1 MDKIAKSTGEFERT
15 RFVARFAKDKVFEVA
30 IRQRI
35 GKRREKTVEVI
46 LSSKRE
52 RIATTENRAELVREC
67 EESGN

>member
-1 MDKIAKSTGEFERT
+1 MEKAAERTGELGRN
-15 RFVARFAKDKVFEVA
+15 VDDARFAEDKVFEVA

-35 GKRREKTVEVI
+35 GKRGEKTVEVI